1 MVRGGMRLRTPS
13 LAGMAI
19 GALPTGVKRG
29 HPAAKQQF
37 GSRDWRQGLEER
49 IMTTKQVAVITGGA
63 SGIGEATAR
72 RFAADGYA
80 VVILDQNQEAGATVA
95 TSLGS
100 SATFYACDVTDARQL
115 DRLAATVEAELGPAD
130 VLVTSAG
137 LIPNSEGIM
146 DMDMAAHDR
155 MWQVNYNGTV
165 HACRS
170 FARQMIPRQ
179 RGAILT
185 LGSINSRMP
194 LPIPAY
200 NMGKAAIER
209 LTQLLAVE
217 LGRHGIRVNSV
228 APTYV
233 MTPPL
238 RAKVASGQ
246 RDLNKIMAV
255 HALKQLPEPKDIA
268 NAIAFLCSDAAAT
281 ITGILLPV
289 DAGWLA
295 GVSYRTYAGGVP
307 WQE

>member
-1 MVRGGMRLRTPS
+1 MMTSKV
-13 LAGMAI
+13 
-19 GALPTGVKRG
+19 
-29 HPAAKQQF
+29 AA
-37 GSRDWRQGLEER
+37 
-49 IMTTKQVAVITGGA
+49 ITGGA

-72 RFAADGYA
+72 RLAAEGYA
-80 VVILDQNQEAGATVA
+80 VAILDQNEAAGRAVA
-95 TSLGS
+95 TSLGPT
-100 SATFYACDVTDARQL
+100 AAFYACDVSDGE
-115 DRLAATVEAELGPAD
+115 RLAAVAAGVEADLGP
-130 VLVTSAG
+130 VHILVTSAG
-137 LIPNSEGIM
+137 LIPNCEGIM

-165 HACRS
+165 HACRA
-170 FARQMIPRQ
+170 FARGMIPRQ
-179 RGAILT
+179 QGAIVT

-238 RAKVASGQ
+238 RAKVEAGA
-246 RDLNKIMAV
+246 RDMNKIMAV
-255 HALKQLPEPKDIA
+255 HALRRLPEPTDIA
-268 NAIAFLCSDAAAT
+268 NAIAFLCSEEAAA
-281 ITGILLPV
+281 ITGILLPI

>member
-1 MVRGGMRLRTPS
+1 
-13 LAGMAI
+13 
-19 GALPTGVKRG
+19 
-29 HPAAKQQF
+29 
-37 GSRDWRQGLEER
+37 LEER
-49 IMTTKQVAVITGGA
+49 IMTKKRLAVITGGA

-80 VVILDQNQEAGATVA
+80 VAILDQNQEAGAAVA
-95 TSLGS
+95 SSLGGS
-100 SATFYACDVTDARQL
+100 GNFYACDVTDAGLL
-115 DRLAATVEAELGPAD
+115 DALAAKVEAELGPAD

-179 RGAILT
+179 RGAIVT

-228 APTYV
+228 GPTYV

>member
-1 MVRGGMRLRTPS
+1 MS
-13 LAGMAI
+13 
-19 GALPTGVKRG
+19 
-29 HPAAKQQF
+29 KQ
-37 GSRDWRQGLEER
+37 
-49 IMTTKQVAVITGGA
+49 QVAVITGGA
-63 SGIGEATAR
+63 SGIGEATSR

-80 VVILDQNQEAGATVA
+80 VAILDQNEAAGAA
-95 TSLGS
+95 LASSLGG
-100 SATFYACDVTDARQL
+100 SAGFYACDVSDARGV
-115 DRLAATVEAELGPAD
+115 DGVAAKVEADLGPAD

-137 LIPNSEGIM
+137 LIPNCESIM

-155 MWQVNYNGTV
+155 MWQVNYNGTL
-165 HACRS
+165 HAARA

-179 RGAILT
+179 RGAIVT

-217 LGRHGIRVNSV
+217 LGRHAIRVNSV
-228 APTYV
+228 GPTYV

-238 RAKVASGQ
+238 RAKVKSGQ
-246 RDLNKIMAV
+246 RDMNKIMAV
-255 HALKQLPEPKDIA
+255 HALKTLPEPEDIA
-268 NAIAFLCSDAAAT
+268 NAIAFLCSEQAAT
-281 ITGILLPV
+281 ITGVLLPV
-289 DAGWLA
+289 DSGWLA

>member
-1 MVRGGMRLRTPS
+1 M
-13 LAGMAI
+13 
-19 GALPTGVKRG
+19 
-29 HPAAKQQF
+29 QQ
-37 GSRDWRQGLEER
+37 
-49 IMTTKQVAVITGGA
+49 KHVAVITGGA

-72 RFAADGYA
+72 KFAADGYA
-80 VVILDQNQEAGATVA
+80 VAILDQNAPAGAKVA
-95 TSLGS
+95 ASLGEG
-100 SATFYACDVTDARQL
+100 ARFYACDVTDADQL
-115 DRLAATVEAELGPAD
+115 AALAATVEAELGPVE

-137 LIPNSEGIM
+137 LIPNCEGIM
-146 DMDMAAHDR
+146 DMDMAAHER
-155 MWQVNYNGTV
+155 MWQVNYHGTV
-165 HACRS
+165 HACRA

-179 RGAILT
+179 RGAIVT

-238 RAKVASGQ
+238 RAKVQSGQ
-246 RDLNKIMAV
+246 RDMNKIMAV
-255 HALKQLPEPKDIA
+255 HALKHLPEPSDIA
-268 NAIAFLCSDAAAT
+268 NAIAFLCSHQAAS
-281 ITGILLPV
+281 ITGVLLPI

-295 GVSYRTYAGGVP
+295 AVSYRTYAGGVP